1 LRHHGPNKKLNSLNK
16 SNLRY
21 DHRTLGVW
29 NYSITKSIEPMES
42 DVESDPIYERI
53 SPGRKW
59 IIAAILSLGG
69 FNSNLA
75 SQIVSPAIPE
85 VATAFQTTGEIIN
98 LNNALY
104 ILFMGIGSLFWGPIC
119 TIYGKRWVAIIASTV
134 FLGSVIGTGFSPNL
148 AAFFIFRILS
158 AATGTAFQVIG
169 PSCISDIYSPM
180 ERGNVLSWFLTGTL
194 IAPSLGPFL
203 SGVIVTYTDWQ
214 ALFWF
219 LAGLVGLCGLLVIF
233 LLPETS
239 QKTLM
244 TEMNDLGG
252 TERLMKSIRLCSP
265 LKVLSLF
272 RSPKIILLG
281 FATSSIVWN
290 MQSLLTPVRYVINP
304 RFKLT
309 SPLLSGLFYLA
320 SGAGYLA
327 GATIGGFYTDRVVRS
342 WARKRGRIVPEDRLR
357 GSFVAMGIGIP
368 VSIAIYGWCIDQE
381 KGGIPLPVICMFTQG
396 LAQLV
401 CLPCLNTY
409 CLEVIEGRGNDVMA
423 GNLFVRYSVA
433 AIGTA
438 LCLPGINTIGVGWW
452 STISAIFVAAS
463 SFGMFC
469 ILYFDLQ

>member
-1 LRHHGPNKKLNSLNK
+1 MGRTGSPTLSPN
-16 SNLRY
+16 
-21 DHRTLGVW
+21 RTSERL
-29 NYSITKSIEPMES
+29 ES
-42 DVESDPIYERI
+42 HVEADPVHKHI
-53 SPGRKW
+53 SPARKW
-59 IIAAILSLGG
+59 VIAAILSLGG

-85 VATAFQTTGEIIN
+85 IATAFQTTGEIVN

-104 ILFMGIGSLFWGPIC
+104 ILFMGLGSLFWGPIC

-158 AATGTAFQVIG
+158 AVTGTAFQVIG

-180 ERGNVLSWFLTGTL
+180 ERGNILSWFLTGTL
-194 IAPSLGPFL
+194 LAPSLGPFIG
-203 SGVIVTYTDWQ
+203 GVIITYTDWK

-219 LAGLVGLCGLLVIF
+219 LAGLVGLCSLLVIMI
-233 LLPETS
+233 LPETS

-244 TEMNDLGG
+244 KHINNLKG
-252 TERLMKSIRLCSP
+252 TEKLIKIIQLGNP
-265 LKVLSLF
+265 VKALSLF
-272 RSPKIILLG
+272 RSPKLILLG
-281 FATSSIVWN
+281 FATSSIIWN

-327 GATIGGFYTDRVVRS
+327 GAVIGGFYTDRVVRS

-368 VSIAIYGWCIDQE
+368 ASIAIYGWCIDQA
-381 KGGIPLPVICMFTQG
+381 KGGIPVPVICMFAQG

-401 CLPCLNTY
+401 CLPCLNIY
-409 CLEVIEGRGNDVMA
+409 CLEVIEGKGNDVMA

-433 AIGTA
+433 AVGTA
-438 LCLPGINTIGVGWW
+438 LCLPGINAMGVGWW

-463 SFGMFC
+463 SFGIFC